1 MASPVPSYFIT
12 QIYFDMNNTIE
23 NVLIVTVLF
32 AIIFIPVYMA
42 IRNTRIRKNKKIYE
56 TLSAIEQSDDLSL
69 SVTEELDSFAIAID
83 SEKKV
88 LVKVD
93 LKDFK
98 PEMIDLTEITDCTL
112 AETKHGNVIQS
123 IQLVLWSKKSQ
134 PLHRIAFYQQYTD
147 NEGRL
152 KRTATIAA
160 QWQQVIKRC
169 VSFNAAQFEVQ
180 RTEPV

>member
-1 MASPVPSYFIT
+1 MT
-12 QIYFDMNNTIE
+12 NTIE

-32 AIIFIPVYMA
+32 IIIFIPVYIA
-42 IRNTRIRKNKKIYE
+42 IRNARIRKTKKIYE
-56 TLSAIEQSDDLSL
+56 TLSSIEESDSLSL
-69 SVTEELDSFAIAID
+69 NVTEELDSFAIAID
-83 SEKKV
+83 NEKNV

-98 PEMIDLTEITDCTL
+98 PEMIDLTEVTDCTL
-112 AETKHGNVIQS
+112 AETKYGSTVQS

-134 PLHRIAFYQQYTD
+134 PLHHIVFYQQYTD

-160 QWQQVIKRC
+160 QWEEIIKRC
-169 VSFNAAQFEVQ
+169 VKGKILRLEDQKS
-180 RTEPV
+180 